1 MGGRGSGG
9 HNSKRKLRDV
19 QCARLDVHELARD
32 GKLTLGKRGTLFGS
46 IGFEVAGGPDA
57 QRFVL
62 EFPIRS
68 ASGDRLDPVRQ
79 VICCYWRR
87 AHYGGRYLMF
97 LCSECGRSARVLYA
111 RYFSDR
117 IWFFACRKCA
127 GLTYQS
133 TMGHRWDRSR
143 VESKSYAP
151 AFNGAITVPSRSGR
165 EGCTSGRINESWARS
180 PTTRLF
186 ENRARAT
193 LANTGQ
199 ISTALICGCS
209 AETGLGSLVD
219 GRSANRLWGNRGHIP
234 SASNTSPG
242 SGGVRRRLYMSLLTA
257 SRK

>member
-1 MGGRGSGG
+1 MTANNHVNIPRRVS
-9 HNSKRKLRDV
+9 SFRDFKRKLRDV

-32 GKLTLGKRGTLFGS
+32 GKLTLGKRGRLFGTVW
-46 IGFEVAGGPDA
+46 FEVAGGPDA
-57 QRFVL
+57 QRLVL
-62 EFPIRS
+62 EFPCKS
-68 ASGDRLDPVRQ
+68 ASGQLLGPLRQ
-79 VICCYWRR
+79 VICCYWRQ

-133 TMGHRWDRSR
+133 TMGHRWDRSAR
-143 VESKSYAP
+143 RIEKLRARLQWRDK
-151 AFNGAITVPSRSGR
+151 VPSRSGR
-165 EGCTSGRINESWARS
+165 EGCTSGRINESWACS

-199 ISTALICGCS
+199 ISTALICGGS

-219 GRSANRLWGNRGHIP
+219 GRSANLLWGTEATFRRPHIGR
-234 SASNTSPG
+234 A
-242 SGGVRRRLYMSLLTA
+242 
-257 SRK
+257 

>member
-9 HNSKRKLRDV
+9 HNSTGKLRDA

-79 VICCYWRR
+79 IISCYWRK

-97 LCSECGRSARVLYA
+97 LCSECGCPARVLYA

-117 IWFFACRKCA
+117 IWFFTCRQCA
-127 GLTYQS
+127 GITYQS
-133 TMGHRWDRSR
+133 TIGHRWDRSARR
-143 VESKSYAP
+143 VEK
-151 AFNGAITVPSRSGR
+151 
-165 EGCTSGRINESWARS
+165 
-180 PTTRLF
+180 L
-186 ENRARAT
+186 RARLQSQAGGT
-193 LANTGQ
+193 EPLRPRGMHSRTYQRILGMLAYHQAIRKQGASYLRKYRPDQYRAHLWRQCRNRFV
-199 ISTALICGCS
+199 
-209 AETGLGSLVD
+209 ELG
-219 GRSANRLWGNRGHIP
+219 GWP
-234 SASNTSPG
+234 
-242 SGGVRRRLYMSLLTA
+242 VR
-257 SRK
+257 